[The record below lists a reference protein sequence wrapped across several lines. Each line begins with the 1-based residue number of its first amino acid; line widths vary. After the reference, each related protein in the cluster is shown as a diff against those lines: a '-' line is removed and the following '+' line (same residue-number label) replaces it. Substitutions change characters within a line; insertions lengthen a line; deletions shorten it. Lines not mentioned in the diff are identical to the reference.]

1 MAHCAPARLCARP
14 RDADH
19 VQQAA
24 ARPAARHQRGGGR
37 HGRPQAALVGA
48 CLFREAGRLDH
59 DAAPQRLYA
68 PAIRQAHLRRD
79 ASRLRVGLHARARVP
94 RPPIDRRRHPLHQ
107 GPNPRRPPR
116 PDSGRRAARP
126 LRAAAAA
133 ARLPRVDSASTWHCG
148 RRIALHRSPTPF
160 PARHTQAGQDAAAGA
175 ALSRTHVA
183 SHALCRRAARPCWR
197 RREWRLRR
205 RRADARGGAPKRGG
219 GGAGGW
225 HRDDGGH
232 PRGAHSGPDRRR
244 ERRRR

>member
-133 ARLPRVDSASTWHCG
+133 ARLPRVDSA
-148 RRIALHRSPTPF
+148 
-160 PARHTQAGQDAAAGA
+160 GQDAAAGA

-183 SHALCRRAARPCWR
+183 SHALCRRAARRCWR